1 MSKKVRYTSNG
12 LEVKHGSHY
21 DSRANTMWLAEFIA
35 IMCIIIA
42 LVATT
47 ILVGSAMIPEWC
59 EFFQS
64 LIPGMMCA

>member
-12 LEVKHGSHY
+12 LEVKHGNHY
-21 DSRANTMWLAEFIA
+21 NSRANNAWILEFIA
-35 IMCIIIA
+35 IMIILFT
-42 LVATT
+42 LVATI